1 MKRRKK
7 IQLNWVKIVFLL
19 VITIVF
25 FEQGSFAQ
33 KRKTVVTIKGEDFYI
48 NGKIT
53 LEGKNYQG
61 MRLEGLLPNSRMV
74 QGIFDDYNPSTK
86 STWAYPDTKQWDA
99 DRNTNEFI
107 KAMPQWKA
115 HGLLAFTLNLQGG
128 SPTGYGNQQQCINSA
143 FTTDGSLDKKYMAR
157 LEKIL
162 NKADELGMVVILG
175 YFYFGQDQQL
185 KDEQAVI
192 TATQN
197 ATNWVLGKGYRNVL
211 IEVNN
216 ECDINKINSSSNGPY
231 NHPILDVKRVHELI
245 NLVKNNNR
253 SGRRLLVSTSFIGGS
268 VPTENV
274 LAVAD
279 FILIHGNGIA
289 KPEGISEMI
298 KNLRAHPAYKQ
309 NPIVINEDDHFD
321 FDKPMNNFIAATKK
335 HVSWGYFDYRMK
347 DEGFEEGYQSMPT
360 DWSINSKRK
369 KGFFELLKKMV
380 K

>member
-1 MKRRKK
+1 MK
-7 IQLNWVKIVFLL
+7 WVKISLL
-19 VITIVF
+19 WMITIVF
-25 FEQGSFAQ
+25 FEQNSFAQ

-53 LEGKNYQG
+53 LEAKNYQG
-61 MRLEGLLPNSRMV
+61 IRLEGLLPNSRMV
-74 QGIFDDYNPSTK
+74 QGIFDDYNPETK
-86 STWAYPDTKQWDA
+86 NSWVYPDSKQWDA

-115 HGLLAFTLNLQGG
+115 QGLLAFTLNLQGG
-128 SPTGYGNQQQCINSA
+128 SPTGYGNQQPCMNSA
-143 FTTDGSLDKKYMAR
+143 FTANGHLDKRYMVR

-162 NKADELGMVVILG
+162 NKADELGMIVILG

-197 ATNWVLGKGYRNVL
+197 ATNWVMDKGYRNVL
-211 IEVNN
+211 IELNN
-216 ECDINKINSSSNGPY
+216 ECDINNLNSSSNSPY
-231 NHPILDVKRVHELI
+231 NHAILDVKRVHELI
-245 NLVKNNNR
+245 NLVKNNNKKGR
-253 SGRRLLVSTSFIGGS
+253 SLLVSTSFKGGA

-279 FILIHGNGIA
+279 FVLIHGNGVT
-289 KPEGISEMI
+289 KPEAISEMI
-298 KNLRAHPAYKQ
+298 KKLRASPAYKQ

-321 FDKPMNNFIAATKK
+321 FDKPMNNFIAATKE

-347 DEGFEEGYQSMPT
+347 DEGYEEGYQSVPV
-360 DWSINSKRK
+360 DWGINSKRK
-369 KGFFELLKKMV
+369 KAFFELLKKMAN
-380 K
+380 